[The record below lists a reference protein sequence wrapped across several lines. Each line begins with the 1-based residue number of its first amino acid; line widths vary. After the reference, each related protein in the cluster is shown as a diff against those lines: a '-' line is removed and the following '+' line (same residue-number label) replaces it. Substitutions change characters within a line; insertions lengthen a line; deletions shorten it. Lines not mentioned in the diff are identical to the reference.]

1 MARSWSFPPFRLDLG
16 TGSLWRDDT
25 WVPLPPKAFT
35 VLATLVAQAG
45 QVVTKEALFDAAWPD
60 TAVTDGVLKGC
71 IRQIRRALGERAGMA
86 SSIATVH
93 RRGYRFCLPV
103 TPVEGPLSGAAPE
116 GRIAAIGSRAP
127 SSVVATSPSGLVGRE
142 AELAQL
148 QQCWA
153 QARQGRRQVV
163 FITGEAGI
171 GKTTLVDA
179 FVAQMAATAVVWSAR
194 GQCIEHYGAGEP
206 YLPLLEALGQ
216 WGRGP
221 DGAQL
226 VALLHQS
233 APTWLVHL
241 PALVPAADYEA
252 VQRRAGRAT
261 RERMLRELAEAV
273 EGLTAARPL
282 LLVLEDLHWS
292 DRATLDW
299 LASVAQRR
307 AAARLLVLG
316 TYRPAE
322 AVMQAHPVRRVTQ
335 ELLLHGQGVEVPLG
349 LWEEPAVAAYLTQR
363 LGAGARP
370 ASLARGLQQRTE
382 GNPLFLVTVVDELVR
397 RGIVRQAPAGWDLV
411 GGVEAAMVG
420 VPESLRQL
428 IDGQLAQLPLEAQQ
442 ILEAASV
449 VGVEFTAAAVAAGAE
464 QAVERVEEW
473 CTTWARRGQFVQTHG
488 VVEWPDGTVTA
499 GYEFRHTLYREILYE
514 RVPISR
520 RLRWHR
526 QIGRRLE
533 AGYGP
538 RAREVAA
545 ALAEHFVHGRDTAR
559 AVSYLQQ
566 AGAQAVARSAQREA
580 VQWYERAL
588 QMLQQ
593 LPPPHDTRAQA
604 IDLHLELRNALVP
617 LGEFAR
623 ILTHLRDAE
632 GLAQALGDVRRQ
644 GCIVAYLTRDFQ
656 MIGQYAQAVA
666 SGLRALTMVQE
677 DFALRVTT
685 HLYLSYAYHALG
697 EYRRAVEVLQPEVA
711 PLTGALTH
719 ESLGLAALPAVSTRV
734 SLVYNLTELG
744 EFPEGRALGTEALR
758 IAEAAGQPFSLTQ
771 AYRGLGRLYLQQGQ
785 LDDAIPLLE
794 RGLALCRDADL
805 PLVFPVVASYLGT
818 AYAQAERVGDA
829 LPLLEQAVAQGAAI
843 QLVGRQTLSMVL
855 LGAGYLHV
863 DRPQDALPL
872 AQEALVL
879 ARERQER
886 GVEGYALHLLGALAA
901 RSTPPDVAQAETCFQ
916 QAMTLASN
924 LGMRPLLAHSAL
936 GLGTLY
942 GQTDRL
948 EPARTELTAALALY
962 HEMHMPWWLSRA
974 ETALAHLR

>member
-16 TGSLWRDDT
+16 TGSLWRDDEL
-25 WVPLPPKAFT
+25 VPLPPKPFA
-35 VLATLVAQAG
+35 VLAALVTHAG
-45 QVVTKEALFDAAWPD
+45 QVVTKEALFEAAWPE

-71 IRQIRRALGERAGMA
+71 IRQIRHALGERTGTA

-93 RRGYRFCLPV
+93 RRGYRFCAPV
-103 TPVEGPLSGAAPE
+103 RPVEGPVSGAGPE
-116 GRIAAIGSRAP
+116 RGGAALGPLAP
-127 SSVVATSPSGLVGRE
+127 SPVMVVSPPGFVGRE

-148 QQCWA
+148 QQCWDEA
-153 QARQGRRQVV
+153 CEGRRQVV

-179 FVAQMAATAVVWSAR
+179 FVAQVAATAVVWCAR
-194 GQCIEHYGAGEP
+194 GQCIEHYGAGEA

-216 WGRGP
+216 LGRGQ
-221 DGAQL
+221 DSAHV
-226 VALLHQS
+226 VALLHQA
-233 APTWLVHL
+233 APSWLVHL
-241 PALVPAADYEA
+241 PALVPAAEYEA
-252 VQRRAGRAT
+252 VQRRAGGTT

-273 EGLTAARPL
+273 EGLTAQRPVV
-282 LLVLEDLHWS
+282 LVLEDLHWS
-292 DRATLDW
+292 DGATLDW
-299 LASVAQRR
+299 LAAMARR
-307 AAARLLVLG
+307 REAARLLVVG

-322 AVMQAHPVRRVTQ
+322 AVVQGHPVRRVTE
-335 ELLLHGQGVEVPLG
+335 ELLLHGQAVEIPLR
-349 LWEEPAVAAYLTQR
+349 LWAEPEIVAYLTQR
-363 LGAGARP
+363 FGAGAR
-370 ASLARGLQQRTE
+370 SERLARGLHQRTE

-397 RGIVRQAPAGWDLV
+397 QAPAGWELV

-428 IDGQLAQLPLEAQQ
+428 IDRQLAQLPREAQQ
-442 ILEAASV
+442 ILEAAGV
-449 VGVEFTAAAVAAGAE
+449 VGVEFTAAAVAAGVE
-464 QAVERVEEW
+464 QAVEAVEEW
-473 CTTWARRGQFVQTHG
+473 CTTWARQGQFVQTQG

-499 GYEFRHTLYREILYE
+499 GYGFRHALYREILYE
-514 RVPISR
+514 RVPVSR

-526 QIGRRLE
+526 QIGQRLE

-538 RAREVAA
+538 RAGEVAA
-545 ALAEHFVHGRDTAR
+545 ALAEHFVHGRDLCR
-559 AVSYLQQ
+559 AVSYLRQ
-566 AGAQAVARSAQREA
+566 AAQNALHRYAHREA
-580 VQWYERAL
+580 VQYYERAL
-588 QMLQQ
+588 QTLQH
-593 LPPPHDTRAQA
+593 LPPHDTSQRA
-604 IDLHLELRNALVP
+604 IDLRLELRNALVP

-632 GLAQALGDVRRQ
+632 ALAQALGDVHRQ
-644 GCIVAYLTRDFQ
+644 GRIVAYLTRDFQ
-656 MIGQYAQAVA
+656 MIGNYAQAVA

-677 DFALRVTT
+677 DFAQRVTT

-697 EYRRAVEVLQPEVA
+697 EYRRAVEVLRPDVA
-711 PLTGALTH
+711 TLTGALTH

-744 EFPEGRALGTEALR
+744 AFPEGRTLGAEALQ

-805 PLVFPVVASYLGT
+805 PLVFPVVASYLGM
-818 AYAQAERVGDA
+818 AYAQAERVGEA
-829 LPLLEQAVAQGAAI
+829 LPLLEQAVVQGAAI
-843 QLVGRQTLSMVL
+843 RLVGRQTLHMVL
-855 LGAGYLHV
+855 LGAGYLHA

-901 RSTPPDVAQAETCFQ
+901 RSIPPDVAQAETCFQ

-936 GLGTLY
+936 ELGMLY
-942 GQTDRL
+942 GQTDRP
-948 EPARTELTAALALY
+948 EPARTELTAARTVY
-962 HEMHMPWWLSRA
+962 HEMDMPRWLSRA
-974 ETALAHLR
+974 ETALAHLRTSGS